1 MSART
6 RRLRREKAE
15 RRLMKRAHGFM
26 QQWGTPLPRLR
37 PLAAHVRLAV
47 RIERAR
53 LRAEARA

>member
-1 MSART
+1 
-6 RRLRREKAE
+6 
-15 RRLMKRAHGFM
+15 MKRAHAFM

-53 LRAEARA
+53 LHTLTDLSHNNGGLHNAT

>member
-1 MSART
+1 
-6 RRLRREKAE
+6 
-15 RRLMKRAHGFM
+15 MKRAHGFM
-26 QQWGTPLPRLR
+26 QQCGTPLPRLR

>member
-6 RRLRREKAE
+6 QRLRRDKAE
-15 RRLMKRAHGFM
+15 RRLLERAQGFM
-26 QQWGTPLPRLR
+26 QQWGTPRPALR

-47 RIERAR
+47 RIERAQ